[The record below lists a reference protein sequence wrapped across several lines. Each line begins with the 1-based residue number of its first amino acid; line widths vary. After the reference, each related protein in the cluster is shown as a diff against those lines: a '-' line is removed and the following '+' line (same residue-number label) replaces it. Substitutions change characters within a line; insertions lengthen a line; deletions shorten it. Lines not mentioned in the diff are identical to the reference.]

1 MVRADLA
8 HEVMSLVQTQSAFSW
23 DTQYMP
29 VCVELLHNGKTETA
43 IRLSA
48 FCAFKD
54 LKLGATMD
62 KEGFSAQM
70 RLPFFHWLLETLIAE
85 LEPAGAIF
93 SLPDLDD
100 RACTC

>member
-8 HEVMSLVQTQSAFSW
+8 HEVMSLVQAQSDFSW

-29 VCVELLHNGKTETA
+29 VCVELLQNGKTENA

-48 FCAFKD
+48 FCAFRD
-54 LKLGATMD
+54 LQLGTAMD
-62 KEGFSAQM
+62 EEGFSAQM

-85 LEPAGAIF
+85 LEPAGVIL
-93 SLPDLDD
+93 SLPDSDA